1 MTTAGGPVSARLRAL
16 PAAIHAQR
24 AYLLVAVPLVLVMA
38 VVAARGGWLADFFL
52 HVAVVDE
59 LARFPVH
66 PPHPFVVGD
75 YPSFYYTPY
84 SLALGV
90 LSRLTGL
97 SAATVLAAAGVF
109 NLVLL
114 VVGFWLFMR
123 TFSRKPAAAAI
134 GLVLLLVLWGPHPW
148 QWSGFIN
155 LAGLPLILPYPS
167 TFATAL
173 MFLSWVL
180 LLNAIA
186 HPRAAPIVGIAVPAW
201 LIVLSHPYT
210 MANTLLG
217 VIAIM
222 VAERQSVSRRLLAA
236 LGGAALAAA
245 ALAVAWPY
253 FPILQVPGSA
263 DSPDA
268 IHLPL
273 FLDLPSHVALVAV
286 GLPALWWRWRRKRT
300 DVLVVLFLLGSVPLI
315 IGGITGH
322 YALGRFWPV
331 VVLPLQVATA
341 LEVSNF
347 LQTPRQT
354 RSAIYAAVVAL
365 AVIVGL
371 RGGAGGLVRVLPAR
385 AISPE
390 LREALYIPEPISLPM
405 VTECVKTDDVVATNN
420 QTALR
425 MLPGLGAKV
434 VAPGYP
440 DSFIPDETQRESDQ
454 EALFDPTTQPAQ
466 VAEIIARY
474 QIRWVLWDM
483 TGPLADPQDYR
494 RARPLFDPYALLAPT
509 SLMGTRKDC

>member
-1 MTTAGGPVSARLRAL
+1 VTTAAGPVSARLKAL
-16 PAAIHAQR
+16 LAAIHTQR
-24 AYLLVAVPLVLVMA
+24 AYLLVGVPLVLVMG

-66 PPHPFVVGD
+66 PPHPFVVAD

-90 LSRLTGL
+90 LSRLTCL

-109 NLVLL
+109 NLTLL
-114 VVGFWLFMR
+114 LIGFWLFMR

-134 GLVLLLVLWGPHPW
+134 GLVLVLLLWGPHPW

-186 HPRAAPIVGIAVPAW
+186 LPRPAPIVGIAVMAW

-210 MANTLLG
+210 MANTVLG
-217 VIAIM
+217 MIAIL
-222 VAERQSVSRRLLAA
+222 VAERRSVPRRLIA
-236 LGGAALAAA
+236 GFGAAGLAAA
-245 ALAVAWPY
+245 LLAVAWPY
-253 FPILQVPGSA
+253 FPILQVPVSA

-300 DVLVVLFLLGSVPLI
+300 DVLVVLFLLGIVPLI

-322 YALGRFWPV
+322 YAMGRFWPV

-354 RSAIYAAVVAL
+354 RTVIYATVVAL

-371 RGGAGGLVRVLPAR
+371 RGGAGGLPPG

-390 LREALYIPEPISLPM
+390 LREALYIAEPTSLPM
-405 VTECVKTDDVVATNN
+405 VTGCVKTDEVVATNN

-440 DSFIPDETQRESDQ
+440 DAFIPDETQRERDQ
-454 EALFDPTTQPAQ
+454 DALFDPATQPAQ
-466 VAEIIARY
+466 VAEIVARD

-494 RARPLFDPYALLAPT
+494 RARPLFDRYALLAPI
-509 SLMGTRKDC
+509 SLSARGDC